1 MSTRVLRD
9 RRRFQY
15 QNPAGLELETQL
27 SPLSP
32 YNTRKRKRDQIG
44 TDSGYQTE
52 DSSYDDQETEP
63 RRPRT
68 RKDSVTYRTEYSP
81 TSSWYSSSPS
91 TPSVPSSS
99 ESPISKRP
107 KEQHTPAQ
115 PQTPQEVPPRPAVR
129 GHGLIL
135 TFKDTDLPPVVDDIS
150 SALNSI
156 QCSSQTIHMDSPEFS
171 TSFQEFL
178 DLDSPQPRIVYI
190 NSHGQGDVHDKLEL
204 CSHGPEN
211 TGVTLPWSKIQH
223 PISITHSNV
232 LVILTSCHGGLA
244 KITNEADP
252 KFAKELITTASW
264 AESTFAYLGSAAM
277 SIALNRWYWASAELT
292 GWALYEAL
300 TRVIKEI
307 REDEIRRGHGKISVL
322 EDQVGSVRGEVERL
336 ESELQGLE
344 RGARVSS
351 TGRKATASKGPW
363 KKYRDSGKVSKS
375 QSQSPERDL
384 EDCPRAR
391 EKEKLEKMIRK
402 QKRILREV
410 MEEKI
415 DEEEILQ
422 ENRNHYT
429 QPHFMRAEVRML
441 AKGPPAWSL

>member
-1 MSTRVLRD
+1 
-9 RRRFQY
+9 
-15 QNPAGLELETQL
+15 
-27 SPLSP
+27 
-32 YNTRKRKRDQIG
+32 
-44 TDSGYQTE
+44 
-52 DSSYDDQETEP
+52 
-63 RRPRT
+63 
-68 RKDSVTYRTEYSP
+68 
-81 TSSWYSSSPS
+81 
-91 TPSVPSSS
+91 
-99 ESPISKRP
+99 
-107 KEQHTPAQ
+107 
-115 PQTPQEVPPRPAVR
+115 
-129 GHGLIL
+129 
-135 TFKDTDLPPVVDDIS
+135 
-150 SALNSI
+150 
-156 QCSSQTIHMDSPEFS
+156 MDSPEFS

-178 DLDSPQPRIVYI
+178 DMESPQPRIVYI
-190 NSHGQGDVHDKLEL
+190 SSHGQGDANDKLQL

-211 TGVTLPWSKIQH
+211 TGVTLPWSKIQY

-244 KITNEADP
+244 KITNDADP

-300 TRVIKEI
+300 TKVIKEI
-307 REDEIRRGHGKISVL
+307 RKDEIRKGHEKISVL

-344 RGARVSS
+344 RGARVS
-351 TGRKATASKGPW
+351 TGRKAIASKGPW
-363 KKYRDSGKVSKS
+363 KKHRDGGKVRKS
-375 QSQSPERDL
+375 QRQSESPERNL
-384 EDCPRAR
+384 EDYPRAR
-391 EKEKLEKMIRK
+391 EKERLEKMIRK
-402 QKRILREV
+402 QKRILRGV